1 MKKFLL
7 FMSVCMLTFG
17 QVLAQSQTISGTVL
31 NAADDEPVIGASV
44 QVKGTSRGTITDV
57 DGKFSVARNTYVTNA
72 EYAAESDN
80 MTDLEDLLA
89 DLKDTFVK

>member
-1 MKKFLL
+1 MN
-7 FMSVCMLTFG
+7 MHNGLTENL
-17 QVLAQSQTISGTVL
+17 VEIRALADQLYADGVL
-31 NAADDEPVIGASV
+31 NFRQYQA
-44 QVKGTSRGTITDV
+44 
-57 DGKFSVARNTYVTNA
+57 YVTNA